1 MCVRIAVYVYA
12 CVCPC
17 VYVHTMC
24 TSIGMHPGPFLPA
37 LQALPIDGTAP
48 VLGGNPPCSPRSMGR
63 TPLLPPPVAQNRTGG
78 PLVFTYHIFNPLKTE
93 RNQKQKPTPKTS
105 LPTAITRWADVA
117 SFPSLTINIS
127 INYPATP

>member
-17 VYVHTMC
+17 MYVHTMC

-48 VLGGNPPCSPRSMGR
+48 VLGGNHPVHGENPTASSPRSTEQDRRPFG
-63 TPLLPPPVAQNRTGG
+63 
-78 PLVFTYHIFNPLKTE
+78 FHIPYF
-93 RNQKQKPTPKTS
+93 
-105 LPTAITRWADVA
+105 
-117 SFPSLTINIS
+117 
-127 INYPATP
+127 